1 MANACFSQN
10 LGHRWSVVI
19 IPAPKSFSTSH
30 LLASKHHALAY
41 ASIELSSDS
50 PQVKGEEPCRPSS
63 PGPHAQK
70 MTGAIIPESD
80 SLSYV
85 SNRCTIIRFRESFGA
100 CKHTWEGS
108 GNICP
113 WKPGAAA
120 TPRLNEKNS

>member
-30 LLASKHHALAY
+30 VLASKHHALAY

-80 SLSYV
+80 SFSYV
-85 SNRCTIIRFRESFGA
+85 SNRCTIIRL
-100 CKHTWEGS
+100 WERASTRGRAVVTFAR
-108 GNICP
+108 GNQVP
-113 WKPGAAA
+113 LPPLA
-120 TPRLNEKNS
+120 